1 MYIEDLIK
9 LVTNN
14 FGHLISYRDMEIMQS
29 ICDQLYLNDSVTEKQ
44 GSLIL
49 RILNTHKDSLRSVIH
64 DISEILEVANWQKPF
79 RTLNNIRKISIEKR
93 KSPNTGIEGTS
104 IVVRFPFDKELVEH
118 FRSLNSSVHQLHRG
132 AFDQNDKVWVFSL
145 TEHNI
150 LKIGDSVLSRDF
162 QSSEEFL
169 EYYNECNSIRSNIE
183 KNIPLLVHRDGQYS
197 IDNAHALIPQ
207 PNTDNLVEALF
218 HARSYGI
225 TTWCDDI
232 EDKINKEVNA
242 VTKTV
247 LLSTK
252 KNRPWFNSDV
262 VDIDEFE
269 NLLMHNKPILIIVP
283 GGSELELTKKWVKF
297 AQRLGIDNTEISVM
311 FRLPNDQNAFNQ
323 YVKDH
328 RLNTAPD
335 HNTRIVFVSTK
346 ITKPLIKAGIKF
358 NTIINLGYYQYM
370 HFSMNAVVENSC
382 NLVYYSIT
390 QPVVLN
396 KWQQQELL

>member
-14 FGHLISYRDMEIMQS
+14 FRQVIFYRDMEIMQN
-29 ICDQLYLNDSVTEKQ
+29 ICDQLYLNGGITEKQ
-44 GSLIL
+44 GTLIL
-49 RILNTHKDSLRSVIH
+49 RILNTHKDSLRSIIC
-64 DISEILEVANWQKPF
+64 DIDEILETPNWQKPF

-93 KSPNTGIEGTS
+93 KSPYTGVEGNN
-104 IVVRFPFDKELVEH
+104 IVIRFPFDKDLVEH

-132 AFDQNDKVWVFSL
+132 SYDQNDKVWVFGL
-145 TEHNI
+145 TEQNI

-162 QSSEEFL
+162 HASAEFL
-169 EYYNECNSIRSNIE
+169 EYYNECNKIRENIE
-183 KNIPLLVHRDGQYS
+183 QNIPLLVYREGQYV
-197 IDNAHALIPQ
+197 IDNAHALVPQ
-207 PNTDNLVEALF
+207 PNTDNLIEALF
-218 HARSYGI
+218 HARSHGI

-232 EDKINKEVNA
+232 EKKINKEVNPI
-242 VTKTV
+242 TKRI

-252 KNRPWFNSDV
+252 KNRPWFNSEV
-262 VDIDEFE
+262 VDINDFE
-269 NLLMHNKPILIIVP
+269 DLLIYNKTVVIIVP
-283 GGSELELTKKWVKF
+283 GGSELELTKKWVKL
-297 AQRLGIDNTEISVM
+297 AQRLGIDNKEISVM

-323 YVKDH
+323 YVKDYQ
-328 RLNTAPD
+328 LNTAPNQ
-335 HNTRIVFVSTK
+335 NTRLIFVSTK
-346 ITKPLIKAGIKF
+346 ITMPLIKAGIKF

-390 QPVVLN
+390 EPVVLQ